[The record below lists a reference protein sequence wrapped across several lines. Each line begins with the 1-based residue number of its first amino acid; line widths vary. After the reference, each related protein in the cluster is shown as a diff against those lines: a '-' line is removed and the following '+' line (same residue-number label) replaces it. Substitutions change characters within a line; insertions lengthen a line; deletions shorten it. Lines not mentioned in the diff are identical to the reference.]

1 MPTINKQRIR
11 GKQVQ
16 YRHNNV
22 SAQYYN
28 TSAWRNLRNYYIK
41 RHPLC
46 EECMKNGKVKAAEE
60 VHHIKEFLRGKT
72 DEERYLLLTDESN
85 LMSVCRKCHM
95 KIHSR
100 RK

>member
-11 GKQVQ
+11 EKQVQ

-72 DEERYLLLTDESN
+72 DEERYLLLTDETN

>member
-11 GKQVQ
+11 EKQVQ

-85 LMSVCRKCHM
+85 LMSVCRKCHI

>member
-11 GKQVQ
+11 EKQVQ

>member
-11 GKQVQ
+11 EKQVQ

-72 DEERYLLLTDESN
+72 NEERYLLLTDETN